1 MSLKIQKLMKI
12 LTSAKSNS
20 HEFHKNQPLQYSLNN
35 AFLQQPKVKSCLM
48 GFRKEQW
55 FQKMRKYDD
64 LVLNATHLCCCHHH
78 SILSLSSTITHTH
91 TNTHIFTT
99 PLLSKTADRCTI
111 TLTVVFQVYLYSME
125 PRLNE
130 VSQVPKI
137 FLTYRNLSFLGTQ
150 MEKLLG

>member
-1 MSLKIQKLMKI
+1 
-12 LTSAKSNS
+12 
-20 HEFHKNQPLQYSLNN
+20 
-35 AFLQQPKVKSCLM
+35 
-48 GFRKEQW
+48 
-55 FQKMRKYDD
+55 MRKYDD

-150 MEKLLG
+150 MEKLLGWNICLSLMRNSLGWKSLDLNSHVDSTMVILEQISTFLNLSSLTYHRT